1 MDYIKRAFLYLRRK
15 IGRSLLLTLVIT
27 AIMTFVLAGLIIQNA
42 ALTAVNNSKDSV
54 GTTVALSANR
64 QKLFKQNQG
73 STGTS
78 GFKST
83 NQAIITQ
90 KTANKLGS
98 LSNVAA
104 YQITATASVNAS
116 SFTAVKTSSSSS
128 SKGGFSGMQSTES
141 GDISISGVSTTAADS
156 NFKNK
161 NYVIIKGRGIKV
173 SDKNTNNV
181 VIEKTLASNN
191 KIKVGKTIKIKNSDG
206 DVKTLKVVGIYQA
219 KTSSSASLATTDP
232 SNTIYSSYT
241 LASSLAGDG
250 GKVSA
255 VTYTLTDSSKEKA
268 FVKKAK
274 KLISSKLQLTTSDEI
289 YELLSSSVKSIES
302 IASKI
307 VWIVAIAGI
316 AILSLILILMIR
328 ERKHE
333 IGVLMSLGE
342 AKGKIIGQIFI
353 ETISILIIS
362 LFFAG
367 IFGNL
372 FGNVIG
378 KQLVNQQTTSTQSL
392 SSGAGAPGGGGA
404 PGQGNTTGKGTTQK
418 TGRPTAGGTSQ
429 LSSTLTGSSQL
440 NKLSTHLTIGTLLK
454 LGAFGLVI
462 VGIATLLGSIPILS
476 LKPKRILISE

>member
-42 ALTAVNNSKDSV
+42 ALTAVDNSKDSV

-64 QKLFKQNQG
+64 QKLFKQNQ
-73 STGTS
+73 SPTGTS

-83 NQAIITQ
+83 NQVIISQ

-116 SFTAVKTSSSSS
+116 SFTSVETSSSTS
-128 SKGGFSGMQSTES
+128 SKGGFSGTQTTET

-161 NYVIIKGRGIKV
+161 NYVITKGRGIKV

-181 VIEKTLASNN
+181 VIEKTLASDN
-191 KIKVGKTIKIKNSDG
+191 KIKVGQTIKVKDSDG
-206 DVKTLKVVGIYQA
+206 DVKSLKVVGIYQA
-219 KTSSSASLATTDP
+219 KTSSSTSLTGDDP

-241 LASSLAGDG
+241 LASSLAGDN

-255 VTYTLTDSSKEKA
+255 VTYTLTNSSKEKA

-342 AKGKIIGQIFI
+342 AKSKIVGQIFI

-378 KQLVNQQTTSTQSL
+378 KQLVSQETTSTQTL

-404 PGQGNTTGKGTTQK
+404 PSQGNTTSKGTTRGA
-418 TGRPTAGGTSQ
+418 GRSAGGVSQ